1 MGMLLLSVLLLGT
14 AWPVMKVL
22 LRGATPLWAAADRAV
37 LSAAVAFTLLAAM
50 RRLRLP
56 GRADLPIILSLGG
69 LQIAVFFALSNLA
82 LRYVPAGR
90 SVVLAYTTSLW
101 LVPLS
106 LLAGERIGWGRIGG
120 VLLGMAGIAVLA
132 NPAAVDWNDA
142 GAIAGHGFLLLA
154 ALSWALAIF
163 HARHHAWHLTPLQIL
178 PWQMLLAAVL
188 LTVWATL
195 FEPAGHLDRSL
206 SVALALGYLGVGGPI
221 ATWAAT
227 SVSRA
232 LPMLVSSIGFLGV
245 PVLGVTVSSLW
256 MGEPLTPSLM
266 LGGLLILAGVALVA
280 ITGARG
286 PR

>member
-37 LSAAVAFTLLAAM
+37 LSAAVAFTLLVAM

-142 GAIAGHGFLLLA
+142 GVIAGHGFLLLA

-256 MGEPLTPSLM
+256 MGEPLTPSLI